1 MFNKKILF
9 SLSLLLVPASA
20 QQNKNAE
27 RNLGITS
34 TAKGCTIMSASRFRA
49 DRSLLNYGH
58 EILECLIDPIDTDGI
73 VGLTLPIR
81 GTKWQI
87 ESLKKMV
94 HDGVIIPGTSFLN
107 YKLAT
112 LSRATS

>member
-1 MFNKKILF
+1 M
-9 SLSLLLVPASA
+9 
-20 QQNKNAE
+20 
-27 RNLGITS
+27 
-34 TAKGCTIMSASRFRA
+34 
-49 DRSLLNYGH
+49 
-58 EILECLIDPIDTDGI
+58 ECLVDPVDADGI

-107 YKLAT
+107 YELAT
-112 LSRATS
+112 LTPDCVQLPVDLNVIEAVETVVDLSDGTVNHVAGKLDTVEKTKSYAASTNGYIFHSFY